1 MRPILAAAALIFLAT
16 APADAAF
23 TICNKASLPVKA
35 AFGRFDGKAWRS
47 EGWWTILPQ
56 KCETVL
62 FGALDARYYYIYGT
76 DGQSGTW
83 SGSTYFCTDTAGKFS
98 IAGRANCAARHYDRR
113 GFFTVD
119 TGNETDWKQVLSD

>member
-1 MRPILAAAALIFLAT
+1 MRPILAAALVIFAT

-23 TICNKASLPVKA
+23 TICNKANLPAKV
-35 AFGRFDGKAWRS
+35 AFGHFDGKAWRS

-62 FGALDARYYYIYGT
+62 YGALDARYYYVYGT
-76 DGQSGTW
+76 DGGSGTW
-83 SGSTYFCTDTAGKFS
+83 NGGTYFCTSSTGNFS
-98 IAGRANCAARHYDRR
+98 IAGRANCAARHYDRH

-119 TGNETDWKQVLSD
+119 TGDATDWRQALSD